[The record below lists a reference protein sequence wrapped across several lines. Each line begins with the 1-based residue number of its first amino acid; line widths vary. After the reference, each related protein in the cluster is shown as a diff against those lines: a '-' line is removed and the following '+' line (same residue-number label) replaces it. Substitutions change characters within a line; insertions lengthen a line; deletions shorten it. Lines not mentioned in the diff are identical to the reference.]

1 MFTRQR
7 DNMNDETVWKKTAA
21 NLLKS
26 EIARAGVSYQELST
40 RLNALGIPESS
51 NTIKNKLSRGMFSF
65 VFFLQCMKAL
75 GVKQVYLGE

>member
-1 MFTRQR
+1 MSH
-7 DNMNDETVWKKTAA
+7 ETLWKNTAA

-26 EIARAGVSYQELST
+26 EITRAGVSYQELST

-51 NTIKNKLSRGMFSF
+51 NAIKNKLARGGFSF